1 MKPCCRKGRGH
12 RAEISVVSDA
22 TGPVLS
28 TGGAGPERRRDGMIS
43 KRDAAA
49 RITEAGYPAEVENGV
64 VVIRD
69 PLNRRRQRD
78 VVRILKEIGYHASFG
93 WMEAGKNEC

>member
-1 MKPCCRKGRGH
+1 
-12 RAEISVVSDA
+12 
-22 TGPVLS
+22 
-28 TGGAGPERRRDGMIS
+28 MIS

>member
-22 TGPVLS
+22 TGPALS

-78 VVRILKEIGYHASFG
+78 MKKIIKEIGYKASVG
-93 WMEAGKNEC
+93 WKES

>member
-1 MKPCCRKGRGH
+1 M
-12 RAEISVVSDA
+12 VSDA

-78 VVRILKEIGYHASFG
+78 MKKIIKEIGYKASVG
-93 WMEAGKNEC
+93 WKES

>member
-1 MKPCCRKGRGH
+1 
-12 RAEISVVSDA
+12 
-22 TGPVLS
+22 
-28 TGGAGPERRRDGMIS
+28 MIS

-49 RITEAGYPAEVENGV
+49 RITEAGYPAAVENGV
-64 VVIRD
+64 VIISQV
-69 PLNRRRQRD
+69 LSRRRQRD

>member
-12 RAEISVVSDA
+12 RAAISVVSDA

-78 VVRILKEIGYHASFG
+78 MKKIIKEIGYKASVG
-93 WMEAGKNEC
+93 RKES